1 MGTKNA
7 DIKYVRR
14 TLPPW
19 LISQDSAKMGSY
31 FGICKRN
38 HASCQRNLYF
48 KIRKHPFY
56 TNQGAKNVIY
66 LHRKIR
72 IMLDLA
78 RNILSSIGTF
88 ITITSIS
95 ILVIQSL
102 ICLVRGYKFDLSKQ
116 IDYKI
121 IITGIIIASIL
132 IPFYYLPA

>member
-1 MGTKNA
+1 
-7 DIKYVRR
+7 
-14 TLPPW
+14 
-19 LISQDSAKMGSY
+19 
-31 FGICKRN
+31 
-38 HASCQRNLYF
+38 
-48 KIRKHPFY
+48 
-56 TNQGAKNVIY
+56 
-66 LHRKIR
+66 
-72 IMLDLA
+72 MLDLA